1 MPINLARDQIL
12 VERRYIAVFETLTDD
27 VLTALA
33 TALPEELRDAL
44 AKAIALPRGSFDDR
58 ASLAQLIRQGMVAR
72 KAIIDT
78 GVVLSEP
85 CTEWF
90 VEILGDRADDPSY
103 DDLQPLIPEAI
114 DKFGLDAVRLMA
126 VQYSIA
132 LGGFRR
138 LVAEDARFV
147 IPTRQT
153 PSTPTRASAD
163 DQEAKRAARRERRE
177 RERKKRGK

>member
-12 VERRYIAVFETLTDD
+12 VERRYVAVFDTIGDD
-27 VLTALA
+27 VVASLA
-33 TALPEELRDAL
+33 TALPENLRDAL
-44 AKAIALPRGSFDDR
+44 AKTVALPRGSFDDP
-58 ASLAQLIRQGMVAR
+58 ASLAQRIRQGMVVR

-103 DDLQPLIPEAI
+103 DDLQGLIPEAI

-138 LVAEDARFV
+138 LVAEDARFA
-147 IPTRQT
+147 IPNRLA
-153 PSTPTRASAD
+153 PSTPTRASAG